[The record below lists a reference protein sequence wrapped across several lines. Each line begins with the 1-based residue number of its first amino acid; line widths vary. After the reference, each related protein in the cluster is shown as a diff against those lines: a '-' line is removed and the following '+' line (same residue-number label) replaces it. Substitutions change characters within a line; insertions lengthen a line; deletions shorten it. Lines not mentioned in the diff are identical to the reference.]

1 MLKKIG
7 KKKTLL
13 AALAVV
19 LVAALLIALLP
30 NSKAD
35 TSSVKVVEELVS
47 TKAEYG
53 TINTVFTSGGSIS
66 NSGTESIALAGSV
79 KLRNWEVSE
88 GDYVEAGDL
97 LATVE
102 RSSVLLAISELDE
115 LMQELDAA
123 IESSRS
129 DTVTS
134 ILYSPIAGTVTKVC
148 AESGA
153 SVEDTVYNN
162 GALIVLTDSGG
173 REVNVVGYTG
183 TVYAVYVSEGDT
195 VSAGQSLIYLS
206 DTEYTGE
213 YERLLSQRRELE
225 AQMQALFAAYE
236 RGGVYAEG
244 SGRVTGLNEDILSS
258 TGGSTGTGTHLAARL
273 LGMPQ
278 RLSAMIIESVSED
291 EGESG
296 SEGEGGTTE
305 PGGSEEPTNPDPVE
319 PDPEPGDSKVTE
331 KFGKVTAVDT
341 EAGTVTVQLT
351 DGSSLTLTAAELEAL
366 GTSQIQVGNI
376 LALSYD
382 ESGTLVSVTVYS
394 NGGGY
399 DDPTGGGEMPD
410 GMDGGMGGGGMTG
423 GDAAAVDDTPK
434 DYVMDETEL
443 CTLTDYD
450 TAEISL
456 TVDELDIAQL
466 SIGQAVTV
474 TLDALPGQSFDGEI
488 TEIDPNGENSGGSTK
503 YSVTVTLPRTED
515 MLTGM
520 NAAVRV
526 QLAENDGLLLIPL
539 AAVQEDSDGIY
550 VCTGFDK
557 GSGETTD
564 PVEITTSLSDGEN
577 VEVLSGL
584 SEGDTVYYRYAD
596 TLEYSFV
603 K

>member
-1 MLKKIG
+1 MLRKIG
-7 KKKTLL
+7 KKKTLI

-19 LVAALLIALLP
+19 LAAALLIALLP
-30 NSKAD
+30 NGKAD
-35 TSSVKVVEELVS
+35 TSSVKVVEELLS
-47 TKAEYG
+47 AKAEYG
-53 TINTVFTSGGSIS
+53 TINTVFTSGGAIS

-79 KLRNWEVSE
+79 KLRSWEVSE

-97 LATVE
+97 LATVD
-102 RSSVLLAISELDE
+102 RSSVLQAISELDA

-123 IESSRS
+123 LERSRS
-129 DTVTS
+129 DTVS
-134 ILYSPIAGTVTKVC
+134 SVLYSPIDGTVTKVY

-153 SVEDTVYNN
+153 DVEDTVYNN
-162 GALIVLTDSGG
+162 AALIVLTDNGG
-173 REVNVVGYTG
+173 REVNVVGYAG
-183 TVYAVYVSEGDT
+183 TVSAVYVSEGDT
-195 VSAGQSLIYLS
+195 VYSGQSLIYLS

-236 RGGVYAEG
+236 RGGVYAG
-244 SGRVTGLNEDILSS
+244 NSGRVTGLNEDILSS
-258 TGGSTGTGTHLAARL
+258 TGGSTGSGTHLAVRL
-273 LGMPQ
+273 LSSPQ
-278 RLSAMIIESVSED
+278 RLSAIVVQPVD
-291 EGESG
+291 NGEN
-296 SEGEGGTTE
+296 ET
-305 PGGSEEPTNPDPVE
+305 
-319 PDPEPGDSKVTE
+319 PEPGEPEEPSEPGQDGDKVTE
-331 KFGKVTAVDT
+331 KFGKVTAVDA

-351 DGSSLTLTAAELEAL
+351 DGSSLTLTSAELETL
-366 GTSQIQVGNI
+366 GASQISVGNI
-376 LALSYD
+376 LALGYD

-394 NGGGY
+394 SGGQ
-399 DDPTGGGEMPD
+399 DDPTGGGEMPS
-410 GMDGGMGGGGMTG
+410 GGMGGGGMSG
-423 GDAAAVDDTPK
+423 GTASAEDDTPK
-434 DYVMDETEL
+434 DYIMDETEL

-450 TAEISL
+450 TAEITL

-526 QLAENDGLLLIPL
+526 QLKENDGRLLIPL
-539 AAVQEDSDGIY
+539 AAVQEDANGIY
-550 VCTGFDK
+550 VCTGYDK
-557 GSGETTD
+557 SSDEATD
-564 PVEITTSLSDGEN
+564 PIEITTGLSDGEN
-577 VEVLSGL
+577 VEVLYGL

>member
-1 MLKKIG
+1 MLRKIG
-7 KKKTLL
+7 KKKTLI

-19 LVAALLIALLP
+19 LAAALLIALLP
-30 NSKAD
+30 NGKAD
-35 TSSVKVVEELVS
+35 TSSVKVVEELLS
-47 TKAEYG
+47 AKAEYG
-53 TINTVFTSGGSIS
+53 TINTVFTSGGAIS

-79 KLRNWEVSE
+79 KLRSWEVSE

-97 LATVE
+97 LATVD
-102 RSSVLLAISELDE
+102 RSSVLQAISELDA

-123 IESSRS
+123 LESSRS
-129 DTVTS
+129 DTVS
-134 ILYSPIAGTVTKVC
+134 SVLYSPIDGTVTKVY

-153 SVEDTVYNN
+153 DVEDTVYNN
-162 GALIVLTDSGG
+162 AALIVLTDNGG
-173 REVNVVGYTG
+173 REVNVVGYAG
-183 TVYAVYVSEGDT
+183 TVSAVYVSEGDT
-195 VSAGQSLIYLS
+195 VYSGQSLIYLS

-236 RGGVYAEG
+236 RGGVYAG
-244 SGRVTGLNEDILSS
+244 NSGRVTGLNEDILSS
-258 TGGSTGTGTHLAARL
+258 TGGSTGSGTHLAVRL
-273 LGMPQ
+273 LSSPQ
-278 RLSAMIIESVSED
+278 RLSAIVVQPVDNGENETP
-291 EGESG
+291 ESG
-296 SEGEGGTTE
+296 EPEEPSE
-305 PGGSEEPTNPDPVE
+305 PGQD
-319 PDPEPGDSKVTE
+319 GDKVTE
-331 KFGKVTAVDT
+331 KFGKVTAVDE
-341 EAGTVTVQLT
+341 EAGTVTVRLT
-351 DGSSLTLTAAELEAL
+351 DGSDLTLDAAELETL
-366 GTSQIQVGNI
+366 GASQISVGNI
-376 LALSYD
+376 LALGYD

-394 NGGGY
+394 SGGQ
-399 DDPTGGGEMPD
+399 DDPTGGGEMPS
-410 GMDGGMGGGGMTG
+410 GGMGGGGMSG
-423 GDAAAVDDTPK
+423 GTASAEDDIPK
-434 DYVMDETEL
+434 DYIMDETEL

-450 TAEISL
+450 TAEITL

-526 QLAENDGLLLIPL
+526 QLRENDGRLLIPL
-539 AAVQEDSDGIY
+539 AAVQEDANGIY
-550 VCTGFDK
+550 VCTGYDK
-557 GSGETTD
+557 SSDEATD
-564 PVEITTSLSDGEN
+564 PIEITTGLSDGEN

>member
-1 MLKKIG
+1 MLRKIG
-7 KKKTLL
+7 KKKTLI

-19 LVAALLIALLP
+19 LAAALLIALLP
-30 NSKAD
+30 NGKTD
-35 TSSVKVVEELVS
+35 TSSVKVVEELLS
-47 TKAEYG
+47 AKAEYG
-53 TINTVFTSGGSIS
+53 TINTVFTSGGAIS

-79 KLRNWEVSE
+79 KLRSWEVSE

-97 LATVE
+97 LATVD
-102 RSSVLLAISELDE
+102 RSSVLQAISELDA

-123 IESSRS
+123 LESSRS
-129 DTVTS
+129 DTVS
-134 ILYSPIAGTVTKVC
+134 SVLYSPIDGTVTKVY

-153 SVEDTVYNN
+153 DIEDTVYNN
-162 GALIVLTDSGG
+162 AALIVLTDNGG
-173 REVNVVGYTG
+173 REVNVVGYAG
-183 TVYAVYVSEGDT
+183 TVSAVYVSEGDT
-195 VSAGQSLIYLS
+195 VYSGQSLIYLS

-236 RGGVYAEG
+236 RGGVYAES

-258 TGGSTGTGTHLAARL
+258 TGGSTGSSTHLAARL

-278 RLSAMIIESVSED
+278 RLSAIIIEPVSED
-291 EGESG
+291 EGEDT
-296 SEGEGGTTE
+296 GEGGTTE
-305 PGGSEEPTNPDPVE
+305 PGGSEEPSNPDPVE
-319 PDPEPGDSKVTE
+319 PSPEPGDGKTTE
-331 KFGKVTAVDT
+331 KFGKVTAVDE
-341 EAGTVTVQLT
+341 EAGTVTVRLT
-351 DGSSLTLTAAELEAL
+351 DGSDLTLDAAELETL
-366 GTSQIQVGNI
+366 GASQISVGNI
-376 LALSYD
+376 LALGYD

-394 NGGGY
+394 SGGQ
-399 DDPTGGGEMPD
+399 DDPTGGGEMPS
-410 GMDGGMGGGGMTG
+410 GGMGGGGMSG
-423 GDAAAVDDTPK
+423 GTASAEDDTPK
-434 DYVMDETEL
+434 DYIMDETEL

-450 TAEISL
+450 TAEITL

-526 QLAENDGLLLIPL
+526 QLKENDGRLLIPL
-539 AAVQEDSDGIY
+539 AAVQEDANGIY
-550 VCTGFDK
+550 VCTGYDK
-557 GSGETTD
+557 SSDEATD
-564 PVEITTSLSDGEN
+564 PIEITTGLSDGEN

>member
-1 MLKKIG
+1 MLRKIG
-7 KKKTLL
+7 KKKTLI

-19 LVAALLIALLP
+19 LAAALLIALLP
-30 NSKAD
+30 NGKAD
-35 TSSVKVVEELVS
+35 TSSVKVVEELLS
-47 TKAEYG
+47 AKAEYG
-53 TINTVFTSGGSIS
+53 TINTVFTSGGAIS

-79 KLRNWEVSE
+79 KLRSWEASE

-97 LATVE
+97 LATVD
-102 RSSVLLAISELDE
+102 RSSVLQAISELDA

-123 IESSRS
+123 LESSRS
-129 DTVTS
+129 DTVS
-134 ILYSPIAGTVTKVC
+134 SVLYSPIDGTVTKVY

-153 SVEDTVYNN
+153 DVEDTVYNN
-162 GALIVLTDSGG
+162 AALIVLTDNGG
-173 REVNVVGYTG
+173 REVNVVGYAG
-183 TVYAVYVSEGDT
+183 TVSAVYVSEGDT
-195 VSAGQSLIYLS
+195 VYSGQSLIYLS

-236 RGGVYAEG
+236 HGGVYAG
-244 SGRVTGLNEDILSS
+244 NSGRVTGLNEDILSS
-258 TGGSTGTGTHLAARL
+258 TGGSTGSSTHLAARL

-278 RLSAMIIESVSED
+278 RLSAIIIEPVSED
-291 EGESG
+291 EGEDT
-296 SEGEGGTTE
+296 GEGGTTE
-305 PGGSEEPTNPDPVE
+305 PGGSEEPSNPDPVE
-319 PDPEPGDSKVTE
+319 PSPEPGDGKTTE
-331 KFGKVTAVDT
+331 KFGKVTAVDE
-341 EAGTVTVQLT
+341 EAGTVTVRLT
-351 DGSSLTLTAAELEAL
+351 DGSDLTLDAAELETL
-366 GTSQIQVGNI
+366 GASQISVGNI
-376 LALSYD
+376 LALGYD

-394 NGGGY
+394 SGGQ
-399 DDPTGGGEMPD
+399 DDPTGGGEMPS
-410 GMDGGMGGGGMTG
+410 GGMGGGGMSG
-423 GDAAAVDDTPK
+423 GTASAEDDTPK
-434 DYVMDETEL
+434 DYIMDETEL

-450 TAEISL
+450 TAEITL

-526 QLAENDGLLLIPL
+526 QLKENDGRLLIPL
-539 AAVQEDSDGIY
+539 AAVQEDANGIY
-550 VCTGFDK
+550 VCTGYDK
-557 GSGETTD
+557 SSDEATD
-564 PVEITTSLSDGEN
+564 PIEITTGLSDGEN

>member
-1 MLKKIG
+1 MLRKIG
-7 KKKTLL
+7 KKKTLF
-13 AALAVV
+13 AALAIV
-19 LVAALLIALLP
+19 LAAALLIALLP
-30 NSKAD
+30 NGKAD
-35 TSSVKVVEELVS
+35 TSSVNVVEELLS

-53 TINTVFTSGGSIS
+53 TIDTVFTSGGSIS
-66 NSGTESIALAGSV
+66 DSGTESIALAGSV
-79 KLRNWEVSE
+79 KLRSWEVSE
-88 GDYVEAGDL
+88 GDYVKTGDL
-97 LATVE
+97 LATVD
-102 RSSVLLAISELDE
+102 RSSVLQAISELDE

-134 ILYSPIAGTVTKVC
+134 ILYSPIDGTVTKVY

-153 SVEDTVYNN
+153 DVEDTVYNN

-183 TVYAVYVSEGDT
+183 TVYAVYVSEGNT

-236 RGGVYAEG
+236 RGGVYAES
-244 SGRVTGLNEDILSS
+244 SGRVTGLNEDIISS

-273 LGMPQ
+273 LGSLQ
-278 RLSAMIIESVSED
+278 RLNAIIIEPVS
-291 EGESG
+291 EGESE
-296 SEGEGGTTE
+296 SEGGTTE

-331 KFGKVTAVDT
+331 KFGKVTAVDA

-351 DGSSLTLTAAELEAL
+351 DGSDLTLDAAELEAL
-366 GTSQIQVGNI
+366 GASQIKAGDI
-376 LALSYD
+376 LALGYD
-382 ESGTLVSVTVYS
+382 ESNTLISVTVYS
-394 NGGGY
+394 SGGDQ
-399 DDPTGGGEMPD
+399 DDSTGGNEMPD
-410 GMDGGMGGGGMTG
+410 GMNGSMGGGTAG
-423 GDAAAVDDTPK
+423 GTAAAADDTPK
-434 DYVMDETEL
+434 DYIMDETEL

-450 TAEISL
+450 TAEIAL
-456 TVDELDIAQL
+456 TVDELDIARL

-488 TEIDPNGENSGGSTK
+488 TEIDPNGENGGGSTK

-526 QLAENDGLLLIPL
+526 QLAENDDLLLIPL

-550 VCTGFDK
+550 VCTGYDK
-557 GSGETTD
+557 KSDEPTK
-564 PVEITTSLSDGEN
+564 PVAITTGLSDGEN

-584 SEGDTVYYRYAD
+584 SEGDAVYYRYAD

-603 K
+603 R

>member
-1 MLKKIG
+1 MLRKIG
-7 KKKTLL
+7 KKKTLI

-19 LVAALLIALLP
+19 LAAALLIALLP
-30 NSKAD
+30 NGKAD
-35 TSSVKVVEELVS
+35 TSSVKVVEELLS
-47 TKAEYG
+47 AKAEYG
-53 TINTVFTSGGSIS
+53 TINTVFTSGGAIS

-79 KLRNWEVSE
+79 KLRSWEVSE

-97 LATVE
+97 LATVD
-102 RSSVLLAISELDE
+102 RSSVLQAISELDA

-123 IESSRS
+123 LESSRS
-129 DTVTS
+129 DTVS
-134 ILYSPIAGTVTKVC
+134 SVLYSPIDGTVTKVY

-153 SVEDTVYNN
+153 DVEDTVYNN
-162 GALIVLTDSGG
+162 AALIVLTDNGG
-173 REVNVVGYTG
+173 REVNVVGYAG
-183 TVYAVYVSEGDT
+183 TVSAVYVSEGDT
-195 VSAGQSLIYLS
+195 VYSGQSLIYLS

-225 AQMQALFAAYE
+225 AQMQALFTAYE
-236 RGGVYAEG
+236 RGGVYAES

-258 TGGSTGTGTHLAARL
+258 TGGSTGSGTHLAVRL
-273 LGMPQ
+273 LSSPQ
-278 RLSAMIIESVSED
+278 RLSAIIIEPVSED
-291 EGESG
+291 EGEDT
-296 SEGEGGTTE
+296 GEGGTTE
-305 PGGSEEPTNPDPVE
+305 PGGSEEPSNPDPVE
-319 PDPEPGDSKVTE
+319 PSPEPGDGKTTE
-331 KFGKVTAVDT
+331 KFGKVTAVDE
-341 EAGTVTVQLT
+341 EAGTVTVRLT
-351 DGSSLTLTAAELEAL
+351 DGSDLTLDAAELEAL
-366 GTSQIQVGNI
+366 GASQISVGNI
-376 LALSYD
+376 LALGYD

-394 NGGGY
+394 SGGQ
-399 DDPTGGGEMPD
+399 DDPTGGGEMPS
-410 GMDGGMGGGGMTG
+410 GGMGGGGMSG
-423 GDAAAVDDTPK
+423 GTTSAEDDTPK
-434 DYVMDETEL
+434 DYIMDETEL

-450 TAEISL
+450 TAEITL

-526 QLAENDGLLLIPL
+526 QLKENDGRLLIPL
-539 AAVQEDSDGIY
+539 AAVQEDANGIY
-550 VCTGFDK
+550 VCTGYDK
-557 GSGETTD
+557 SSDEATD
-564 PVEITTSLSDGEN
+564 PIEITTGLSDGEN

>member
-1 MLKKIG
+1 MLRKIG
-7 KKKTLL
+7 KKKTLI

-19 LVAALLIALLP
+19 LAAALLIALLP
-30 NSKAD
+30 NGKTD
-35 TSSVKVVEELVS
+35 TSSVKVVEELLS
-47 TKAEYG
+47 AKAEYG
-53 TINTVFTSGGSIS
+53 TINTVFTSGGAIS

-79 KLRNWEVSE
+79 KLRSWEVSE

-97 LATVE
+97 LATVD
-102 RSSVLLAISELDE
+102 RSSVLQAISELDA

-123 IESSRS
+123 LESSRS
-129 DTVTS
+129 DTVS
-134 ILYSPIAGTVTKVC
+134 SVLYSPIDGTVTKVY

-153 SVEDTVYNN
+153 DVEDTVYNN
-162 GALIVLTDSGG
+162 AALIVLTDNGG
-173 REVNVVGYTG
+173 REVNVVGYAG
-183 TVYAVYVSEGDT
+183 TVSAVYVSEGDT
-195 VSAGQSLIYLS
+195 VYSGQSLIYLS

-236 RGGVYAEG
+236 RGGVYAG
-244 SGRVTGLNEDILSS
+244 NSGRVTGLNEDILSS
-258 TGGSTGTGTHLAARL
+258 TGGSTGSSTHLAARL

-278 RLSAMIIESVSED
+278 RLSAIIIEPVSED
-291 EGESG
+291 EGEDT
-296 SEGEGGTTE
+296 GEGGTTE
-305 PGGSEEPTNPDPVE
+305 PGGSEEPSNPDPVE
-319 PDPEPGDSKVTE
+319 PSPEPGDGKTTE
-331 KFGKVTAVDT
+331 KFGKVTAVDE
-341 EAGTVTVQLT
+341 EAGTVTVRLT
-351 DGSSLTLTAAELEAL
+351 DGSDLTLDAAELETL
-366 GTSQIQVGNI
+366 GASQISVGNI
-376 LALSYD
+376 LALGYD

-394 NGGGY
+394 SGGQ
-399 DDPTGGGEMPD
+399 DDPTGGGEMPS
-410 GMDGGMGGGGMTG
+410 GGMGGGGMSG
-423 GDAAAVDDTPK
+423 GTASAEDDTPK
-434 DYVMDETEL
+434 DYIMDETEL

-450 TAEISL
+450 TAEITL

-526 QLAENDGLLLIPL
+526 QLKENDGRLLIPL
-539 AAVQEDSDGIY
+539 AAVQEDADGIY
-550 VCTGFDK
+550 VCTGYDK
-557 GSGETTD
+557 GSGEATA
-564 PVEITTSLSDGEN
+564 PAAITTGLSDGEN

>member
-7 KKKTLL
+7 KKKTLF

-19 LVAALLIALLP
+19 LLAALLIALLP

-35 TSSVKVVEELVS
+35 TSSVKVVEELLS
-47 TKAEYG
+47 AKAEYG
-53 TINTVFTSGGSIS
+53 TINTVFTSGGAIS
-66 NSGTESIALAGSV
+66 DSGTETIALAGSV
-79 KLRNWEVSE
+79 KLRSWEVSE

-97 LATVE
+97 LATVD
-102 RSSVLLAISELDE
+102 RSSVLQAISELDE

-123 IESSRS
+123 LESSRS
-129 DTVTS
+129 DTVS
-134 ILYSPIAGTVTKVC
+134 SVLYSPIAGTVTKVY

-236 RGGVYAEG
+236 RGGIYAES

-258 TGGSTGTGTHLAARL
+258 TGGSTGSSTHLTARL
-273 LGMPQ
+273 LSMPQ
-278 RLSAMIIESVSED
+278 RLSAMIIEPVSES
-291 EGESG
+291 EGEDKS
-296 SEGEGGTTE
+296 EGGTTE
-305 PGGSEEPTNPDPVE
+305 PGGSEEPANPDPVE
-319 PDPEPGDSKVTE
+319 PDPEPGDNKTPE

-351 DGSSLTLTAAELEAL
+351 DGSSLTLAAAELEAL
-366 GTSQIQVGNI
+366 GASQIKTGDI
-376 LALSYD
+376 LALDYD
-382 ESGTLVSVTVYS
+382 ESGALISVTVYS
-394 NGGGY
+394 SGGGQ
-399 DDPTGGGEMPD
+399 DTPGGGEMPD
-410 GMDGGMGGGGMTG
+410 GMGGSMGGGMSG
-423 GDAAAVDDTPK
+423 GDAAVDDTPK
-434 DYVMDETEL
+434 DYIMDETEL
-443 CTLTDYD
+443 CTLTNYD
-450 TAEISL
+450 TAEIVL
-456 TVDELDIAQL
+456 TVDELDIARL
-466 SIGQAVTV
+466 SIGQAVSV

-526 QLAENDGLLLIPL
+526 QLAENEGLLLIPL
-539 AAVQEDSDGIY
+539 AAVQEDADGIY
-550 VCTGFDK
+550 VCTGYDK
-557 GSGETTD
+557 SSDEAAK
-564 PVEITTSLSDGEN
+564 PIEITTGLSDGEN

-603 K
+603 R

>member
-1 MLKKIG
+1 MLRKIG
-7 KKKTLL
+7 KKKTLI

-19 LVAALLIALLP
+19 LAAALLIALLP
-30 NSKAD
+30 NGKAD
-35 TSSVKVVEELVS
+35 TSSVKVVEELLS
-47 TKAEYG
+47 AKAEYG
-53 TINTVFTSGGSIS
+53 TINTVFTSGGAIS

-79 KLRNWEVSE
+79 KLRSWEVSE

-97 LATVE
+97 LATVD
-102 RSSVLLAISELDE
+102 RSSVLQAISELDA

-123 IESSRS
+123 LESSRS
-129 DTVTS
+129 DTVS
-134 ILYSPIAGTVTKVC
+134 SVLYSPIDGTVTKVY
-148 AESGA
+148 AESGTG
-153 SVEDTVYNN
+153 VEDTVYNN
-162 GALIVLTDSGG
+162 AALIVLTDNGG
-173 REVNVVGYTG
+173 REVNVVGYAG
-183 TVYAVYVSEGDT
+183 TVSAVYVSEGDT
-195 VSAGQSLIYLS
+195 VYSGQSLIYLS

-225 AQMQALFAAYE
+225 AQMQALFTAYE
-236 RGGVYAEG
+236 RGGVYAG
-244 SGRVTGLNEDILSS
+244 NSGRVTGLNEDILSS
-258 TGGSTGTGTHLAARL
+258 TGGSTGSSTHLAARL

-278 RLSAMIIESVSED
+278 RLSAIIIEPVSED
-291 EGESG
+291 EGEDT
-296 SEGEGGTTE
+296 GEGGTTE

-319 PDPEPGDSKVTE
+319 PSPEPGDGKTTE
-331 KFGKVTAVDT
+331 KFGKVTAVDE
-341 EAGTVTVQLT
+341 EAGTVTVRLT
-351 DGSSLTLTAAELEAL
+351 DGSDLTLDAAELETL
-366 GTSQIQVGNI
+366 GASQISVGNI
-376 LALSYD
+376 LALGYD

-394 NGGGY
+394 SGGQ
-399 DDPTGGGEMPD
+399 DDPTGGGEMPS
-410 GMDGGMGGGGMTG
+410 GGMGGGGMSG
-423 GDAAAVDDTPK
+423 GTASAEDDTPK
-434 DYVMDETEL
+434 DYIMDETEL

-450 TAEISL
+450 TAKITL

-526 QLAENDGLLLIPL
+526 QLKENDGRLLIPL
-539 AAVQEDSDGIY
+539 AAVQEDANGIY
-550 VCTGFDK
+550 VCTGYDK
-557 GSGETTD
+557 SSEEATD
-564 PVEITTSLSDGEN
+564 SIEITTGLSDGEN

>member
-1 MLKKIG
+1 MLRKIG
-7 KKKTLL
+7 KKKTLI
-13 AALAVV
+13 AALAVI
-19 LVAALLIALLP
+19 LIAALLIALLP
-30 NSKAD
+30 NGKAD
-35 TSSVKVVEELVS
+35 TSSVNVVEELLS

-53 TINTVFTSGGSIS
+53 TIDTVFTSGRSIS
-66 NSGTESIALAGSV
+66 DSGTESIALAGSV
-79 KLRNWEVSE
+79 KLRSWEVSE
-88 GDYVEAGDL
+88 GDYVKTGDL
-97 LATVE
+97 LATVD
-102 RSSVLLAISELDE
+102 RSSVLQAISELDE

-134 ILYSPIAGTVTKVC
+134 ILYSPIDGTVTKVY

-153 SVEDTVYNN
+153 DVEDTVYNN

-183 TVYAVYVSEGDT
+183 TVYAVYVSEGNT

-236 RGGVYAEG
+236 RGGVYAES
-244 SGRVTGLNEDILSS
+244 SGRVTGLNEDIISS

-273 LGMPQ
+273 LGSLQ
-278 RLSAMIIESVSED
+278 RLNAIIIEPVS
-291 EGESG
+291 EGESE
-296 SEGEGGTTE
+296 SEGGTTE

-319 PDPEPGDSKVTE
+319 PDPEPGNSKVTE

-366 GTSQIQVGNI
+366 GASQIKAGDI
-376 LALSYD
+376 LALGYD
-382 ESGTLVSVTVYS
+382 ESGALVSVTVYS
-394 NGGGY
+394 NGGGQ

-410 GMDGGMGGGGMTG
+410 GMDGSMGGGGMTG

-450 TAEISL
+450 TAEITL
-456 TVDELDIAQL
+456 TVDELDIARL

-488 TEIDPNGENSGGSTK
+488 TEIDPNGENGGGSTK

-526 QLAENDGLLLIPL
+526 QLAENDDLLLIPL
-539 AAVQEDSDGIY
+539 AAVQEDADGIY
-550 VCTGFDK
+550 VCTGYDK
-557 GSGETTD
+557 KSDEPTK
-564 PVEITTSLSDGEN
+564 PVAITTGLSDGEN

-584 SEGDTVYYRYAD
+584 SEGDSVYYRYAD

-603 K
+603 R

>member
-1 MLKKIG
+1 MLRKIG
-7 KKKTLL
+7 KKKTLI

-19 LVAALLIALLP
+19 LAAALLIALLP
-30 NSKAD
+30 NGKAD
-35 TSSVKVVEELVS
+35 TSSVKVVEELLS
-47 TKAEYG
+47 AKAEYG
-53 TINTVFTSGGSIS
+53 TINTVFTSGGAIS

-79 KLRNWEVSE
+79 KLRSWEVSE

-97 LATVE
+97 LATVD
-102 RSSVLLAISELDE
+102 RSSVLQAISELDA

-123 IESSRS
+123 LESSRS
-129 DTVTS
+129 DTVS
-134 ILYSPIAGTVTKVC
+134 SVLYSPIDGTVTKVY
-148 AESGA
+148 AESGTG
-153 SVEDTVYNN
+153 VEDTVYNN
-162 GALIVLTDSGG
+162 AALIVLTDNGG
-173 REVNVVGYTG
+173 REVNVVGYAG
-183 TVYAVYVSEGDT
+183 TVSAVYVSEGDT
-195 VSAGQSLIYLS
+195 VYSGQSLIYLS

-225 AQMQALFAAYE
+225 AQMQALFTAYE
-236 RGGVYAEG
+236 RGGVYAG
-244 SGRVTGLNEDILSS
+244 NSGRVTGLNEDILSS
-258 TGGSTGTGTHLAARL
+258 TGGSTGSSTHLAARL

-278 RLSAMIIESVSED
+278 RLSAIIIEPVSED
-291 EGESG
+291 EGEDT
-296 SEGEGGTTE
+296 GEGGTTE
-305 PGGSEEPTNPDPVE
+305 PGGSEEPSNPDPVE
-319 PDPEPGDSKVTE
+319 PSPEPGDGKTTE
-331 KFGKVTAVDT
+331 KFGKVTAVDE
-341 EAGTVTVQLT
+341 EAGTVTVRLT
-351 DGSSLTLTAAELEAL
+351 DGSDLTLDAAELETL
-366 GTSQIQVGNI
+366 GASQISVGNI
-376 LALSYD
+376 LALGYD

-394 NGGGY
+394 SGGQ
-399 DDPTGGGEMPD
+399 DDPTGGGEMPS
-410 GMDGGMGGGGMTG
+410 GGMGGGGMSG
-423 GDAAAVDDTPK
+423 GTASAEDDTPK
-434 DYVMDETEL
+434 DYIMDETEL

-450 TAEISL
+450 TAKITL

-526 QLAENDGLLLIPL
+526 QLKENDGRLLIPL
-539 AAVQEDSDGIY
+539 AAVQEDANGIY
-550 VCTGFDK
+550 VCTGYDK
-557 GSGETTD
+557 SSEEATD
-564 PVEITTSLSDGEN
+564 SIEITTGLSDGEN